1 MGGVIAQSIA
11 LARPE
16 MVRRLVLL
24 GSFAAPDGMLKNA
37 IRNWVNVRR
46 SNMPYEQVV
55 RYVARMVYSPTLA
68 NNEPAYEAFIQF
80 MVNNPY
86 RQSMQGFVR
95 QADALLEYTAPSQL
109 STVQVPTSVLV
120 GEHDQLTPPYLSE
133 ELAEL
138 LPNATL
144 KVLAG
149 AHSGFVEYPAL
160 YAQTVSEILRK
171 A

>member
-1 MGGVIAQSIA
+1 
-11 LARPE
+11 
-16 MVRRLVLL
+16 
-24 GSFAAPDGMLKNA
+24 
-37 IRNWVNVRR
+37 
-46 SNMPYEQVV
+46 
-55 RYVARMVYSPTLA
+55 
-68 NNEPAYEAFIQF
+68 
-80 MVNNPY
+80 
-86 RQSMQGFVR
+86 
-95 QADALLEYTAPSQL
+95 
-109 STVQVPTSVLV
+109 VLV
-120 GEHDQLTPPYLSE
+120 GEHDQLTPPYLSQ